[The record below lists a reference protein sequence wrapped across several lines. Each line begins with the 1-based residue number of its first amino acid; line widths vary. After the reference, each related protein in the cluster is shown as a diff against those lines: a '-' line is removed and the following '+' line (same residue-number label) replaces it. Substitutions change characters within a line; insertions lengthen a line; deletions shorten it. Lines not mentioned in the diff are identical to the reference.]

1 MYSEQDIARV
11 YSYHELEKGRRYL
24 NQGMVLG
31 ATLSADGS
39 QALGRVQGTERK
51 PYKVIVDISYR
62 QLGSKATVTFAG
74 RCTCFLGGHC
84 KHSVAVLLHVLQT
97 VAAKAIVASALPVTA
112 QAEKPLLDWLERVK
126 RAADAPPSPNDYPDD
141 VRMRAIYVVSL
152 VGQKSG
158 RPRAVVTPHSVHQ
171 PASGRPGQISPI
183 RASGLFGGVAP
194 KYYREIDK
202 ALLSLL
208 WASAI
213 AGAGG
218 AVQDMGRYQ
227 IAGELSAEIL
237 RLIVESGRGRW
248 GTVEGPALIAG
259 APRAGQAR
267 WETEAD
273 GTQRFRFDA
282 VGDDGAV
289 VLLLS
294 KPWYADPK
302 TGELGHLD
310 IDLPPHLLSVML
322 AAPPVPPSLAGRLR
336 RDIRQ
341 NLPTHDSI
349 LPQEFRQ
356 TVTREV
362 TPTPCLRLFVH
373 SEPSSS
379 LADDDYDDEEYD
391 GEDYLDED
399 YDDYGED
406 DGPSETLRAD
416 LSFEYDG
423 TTLRPGDPRTELT
436 SANAGALVVTPR
448 QPAAERAAQ
457 VFLGEIGLECSAD
470 SPGTF
475 TLLYDPDDPNWA
487 GGNWNVLLGFLH
499 NRVPELRAAGWRVTL
514 DDAIAWQFAEP
525 AEDSWQAEVEG
536 GGSGIDWFG
545 LSLGVMVGDERVEL
559 LPVLVQV
566 LRSLPGDGDLGQI
579 ELLAEAGGTL
589 FAALKG
595 NRVIPLP
602 AARIRPLLVAL
613 YELYRVGGIDDDGTI
628 RLTAARAAELLEMA
642 AAAAAAGLRW
652 LGGERLLEIGR
663 RLRDFSGIEAV
674 QVPAKLQGTLRQ
686 YQQEGVNWLQFLRDF
701 GFAGILAD
709 DMGLGKTI
717 QALTHLLIEQEAGRL
732 DRPALVIAPTSLMT
746 NWRMEA
752 ARFAPSL
759 RVLTLHGAGRKA
771 EFERIGEHDLVL
783 TTYPLLYRDK
793 EALLAHEWHML
804 ICDEAQVIKNPKAQA
819 ALVAQQLRARHR
831 ICLTGT
837 PMENNL
843 GELWSLFHF
852 LMPGL
857 LGDQKQFQRLFRTPI
872 EKQGDSRRQQ
882 DLARR
887 IRPFLLRRTKSQV
900 AAELPDKTEIIEHI
914 VLEDAQRDLYE
925 SIRLAM
931 DAKVRAEIK
940 TKGLARSHIII
951 LEALLKLRQVCCD
964 PRLVKLTAAQKV
976 KQSAKL
982 ERLMEML
989 PELIEDGRRILL
1001 FSQFTT
1007 MLGLIETELD
1017 KAKIKYVKLTGQT
1030 RDRQTPVETFQAGK
1044 VPVFLISLKAGGTGL
1059 NLTAADTVIHY
1070 DPWWNPAVE
1079 RQATDR
1085 AHRIGQDKAVFVYK
1099 LVTSGTVETAILSLQ
1114 ARKQALADGL
1124 YDPETSKGAKLTEDD
1139 LAVLFAPLS

>member
-1 MYSEQDIARV
+1 MYSEQDIVRA
-11 YSYHELEKGRRYL
+11 SSFHETEKGRQYL
-24 NQGMVLG
+24 NQGRVLS
-31 ATLSADGS
+31 AAMSADGS
-39 QALGRVQGTERK
+39 HAYGQVQGSERK
-51 PYKVIVDISYR
+51 PYSVNVGISYR
-62 QLGSKATVTFAG
+62 RVVGRITVQFAG
-74 RCTCFLGGHC
+74 RCSCYLGGHC
-84 KHSVAVLLHVLQT
+84 KHAVAVLLQVLRPGPGST
-97 VAAKAIVASALPVTA
+97 AKTPPEAPS
-112 QAEKPLLDWLERVK
+112 AEKPLLDWLERVK
-126 RAADAPPSPNDYPDD
+126 RAAAAPPSPNDYPDD

-152 VGQKSG
+152 EGQKSG
-158 RPRAVVTPHSVHQ
+158 RPRAVVAPHSVHQ
-171 PASGRPGQISPI
+171 PAAGRPGQISPI
-183 RASGLFGGVAP
+183 RASGLFGGVPP

-218 AVQDMGRYQ
+218 TVQDQGRYPL
-227 IAGELSAEIL
+227 AGELSAEIL

-248 GTVEGPALIAG
+248 GSVEGPALIPG

-273 GTQRFRFDA
+273 GTQRFRLDA
-282 VGDDGAV
+282 AGDDGVV

-294 KPWYADPK
+294 RPWYADPK
-302 TGELGHLD
+302 NGELGHLD
-310 IDLPPHLLSVML
+310 IDLPPHLLPVLL
-322 AAPPVPPSLAGRLR
+322 AAPAVPPPLAGRLR
-336 RDIRQ
+336 REIRQ
-341 NLPTHDSI
+341 NLPAHSSI
-349 LPQEFRQ
+349 LPQEFGQ

-362 TPTPCLRLFVH
+362 APTPCLRLFVH
-373 SEPSSS
+373 SEPPSS
-379 LADDDYDDEEYD
+379 LHDDYDDDDYD
-391 GEDYLDED
+391 GEDYLDEE
-399 YDDYGED
+399 YDDYEED
-406 DGPSETLRAD
+406 VGPSETLRAD
-416 LSFEYDG
+416 LSFDYDG

-436 SANAGALVVTPR
+436 SASAGALVVIPR
-448 QPAAERAAQ
+448 QAAAERAAQ
-457 VFLGEIGLECSAD
+457 VFLGEIGLESSGD

-475 TLLYDPDDPNWA
+475 TLLHDPDDPNWA
-487 GGNWNVLLGFLH
+487 GGDWNVVLGFLH

-536 GGSGIDWFG
+536 DGSGIDWFG
-545 LSLGVMVGDERVEL
+545 LSLGVMVGGERIEL

-589 FAALKG
+589 FAALEG

-674 QVPAKLQGTLRQ
+674 QVPTGLQGALRP
-686 YQQEGVNWLQFLRDF
+686 YQHEGVNWLQFLRDF

-717 QALTHLLIEQEAGRL
+717 QALTHFLIEQEAGRL

-771 EFERIGEHDLVL
+771 EFERIDEHDMVL

-804 ICDEAQVIKNPKAQA
+804 ICDEAQVIKNPKSQA
-819 ALVAQQLRARHR
+819 ALVAQQLQARHR

-887 IRPFLLRRTKSQV
+887 VRPFLLRRTKSQV

-931 DAKVRAEIK
+931 DAKVQAEIK

-989 PELIEDGRRILL
+989 PELIGDGRRILL

-1030 RDRQTPVETFQAGK
+1030 RDRQTPIETFQAGK

-1099 LVTSGTVETAILSLQ
+1099 LVTAGTVETAILDLQ

-1139 LAVLFAPLS
+1139 LAVLFAPLA